1 MKYKCVN
8 KIFQVK
14 IKVLRREEKNLQRYL
29 LCPLSLLD
37 EMTRR
42 VTSLLDG
49 RAGCSVCVCLGVWG
63 GRFTDGKLCA
73 GKLLTRSEGWEGCE
87 GCPHSQRLLVSV
99 GQIYHCGWFQ
109 GSIVTSASSEP
120 GKDAQEHTALRTF
133 HRCRWGEK
141 QPQEQTV
148 VNVVP

>member
-49 RAGCSVCVCLGVWG
+49 RAGCSVCVCLGV
-63 GRFTDGKLCA
+63 
-73 GKLLTRSEGWEGCE
+73 
-87 GCPHSQRLLVSV
+87 
-99 GQIYHCGWFQ
+99 
-109 GSIVTSASSEP
+109 
-120 GKDAQEHTALRTF
+120 
-133 HRCRWGEK
+133 
-141 QPQEQTV
+141 
-148 VNVVP
+148 